1 MELPDNQRLRHT
13 NEFSQVFVSG
23 EKMIYYPPP
32 RGRNPG
38 SQTFSIGRTPEGE
51 VVILNTMVNKL
62 EYYTQNIRLLNIIH
76 LNFIY
81 IFDDSHKTDY

>member
-1 MELPDNQRLRHT
+1 MSSKRILIHSESKLKIT
-13 NEFSQVFVSG
+13 KKKFSQEFFLLQFGILSSENG
-23 EKMIYYPPP
+23 
-32 RGRNPG
+32 
-38 SQTFSIGRTPEGE
+38 TFKSE

-81 IFDDSHKTDY
+81 IFDDSHTTDY